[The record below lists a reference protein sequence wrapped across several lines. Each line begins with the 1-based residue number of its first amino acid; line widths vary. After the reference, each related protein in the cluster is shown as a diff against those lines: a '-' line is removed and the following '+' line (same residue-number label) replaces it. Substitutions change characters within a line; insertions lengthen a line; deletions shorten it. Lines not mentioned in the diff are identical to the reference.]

1 MGLTPPGGR
10 RARLLAGLDEVGL
23 ESALLTR
30 YPHQL
35 SGGQR
40 QRVCIAR
47 ALMCEPAVLIC
58 DEIVSALDAH
68 VQLQVLDLLKTLRS
82 ERRLSLLFIG
92 HDLEVIRY
100 IADDVAILR
109 AGRIVEDGPVDR
121 VLHRP
126 QHAYSQSLIA
136 AIPRLAAA

>member
-1 MGLTPPGGR
+1 
-10 RARLLAGLDEVGL
+10 
-23 ESALLTR
+23 
-30 YPHQL
+30 
-35 SGGQR
+35 
-40 QRVCIAR
+40 
-47 ALMCEPAVLIC
+47 MCEPAVLIC
-58 DEIVSALDAH
+58 DEIVSALDAN
-68 VQLQVLDLLKTLRS
+68 VQLQVLDLLKTLRA

-109 AGRIVEDGPVDR
+109 AGRIVEQGPVDR
-121 VLHRP
+121 VLQTP